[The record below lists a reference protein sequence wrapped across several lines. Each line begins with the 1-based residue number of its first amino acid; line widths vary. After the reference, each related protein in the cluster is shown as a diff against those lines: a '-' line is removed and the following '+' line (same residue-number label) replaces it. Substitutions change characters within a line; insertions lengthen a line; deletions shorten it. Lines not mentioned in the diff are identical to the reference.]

1 MTRAAQ
7 RRSRW
12 MPCAARST
20 AGTRSTRF
28 GLFSPRRAGATSRL
42 GPAARRCAPALGS
55 GLRLEA
61 SARST
66 SRVLTRIPT
75 AGTGHTRRRAQ
86 LCRHPRHP
94 PYRRCPCRCPP
105 ARCWTR
111 GCLRSG
117 SRVGTDSTSRR
128 RRASSRSNAPMSS
141 STCTHATPP
150 TAGQLGTSCGASASG
165 YSRSSGRGRRAWTSW
180 LSPPAGWSSSRVSVA
195 GKHPRTPPA
204 TACSYRAR
212 GTLRDHRR
220 YRRRRSR
227 SRSSGRNG

>member
-1 MTRAAQ
+1 MKPGMTRAAQ

-94 PYRRCPCRCPP
+94 RPLRCRRLRRRLTEAQTHSDPQYPRRPRLYLPRMYTPRCS
-105 ARCWTR
+105 ARTWTR
-111 GCLRSG
+111 SYTRRTCAAIADAGGRCARREPRS
-117 SRVGTDSTSRR
+117 SSI
-128 RRASSRSNAPMSS
+128 SSRLN
-141 STCTHATPP
+141 
-150 TAGQLGTSCGASASG
+150 
-165 YSRSSGRGRRAWTSW
+165 RRG
-180 LSPPAGWSSSRVSVA
+180 
-195 GKHPRTPPA
+195 
-204 TACSYRAR
+204 
-212 GTLRDHRR
+212 
-220 YRRRRSR
+220 
-227 SRSSGRNG
+227 